1 MLLVVG
7 KVILVAVLPEI
18 MHSREIVTAVSV
30 LLLISYRIHTIFS
43 DQALDEKEKILFR
56 VFLKND
62 SIGL

>member
-1 MLLVVG
+1 
-7 KVILVAVLPEI
+7 VILVAVLPEI
-18 MHSREIVTAVSV
+18 MHSREIVIVASV

-43 DQALDEKEKILFR
+43 DQALDEKGKILFR